1 MKLFVAILLLTFSFG
16 CKSQSKPEKTQTEKP
31 TELKPPF
38 SNQGEQEDYWTQEFF
53 KDKYEKQIHGKFTDK
68 IEILNEKE
76 LLDGHGKFIEFV
88 NEIQFGNRTVNIHL
102 PDLKYQPIFKTGI
115 LYPELISES
124 NFDIG
129 AFEELNFLSHSVNVK
144 RFRMWIFYEK
154 RANPEVYLFELTNNK
169 AMGKTNFA
177 EFIENA
183 ELTFIKNGW
192 III

>member
-1 MKLFVAILLLTFSFG
+1 MKLFIAILLLTFSFG

-53 KDKYEKQIHGKFTDK
+53 KDEYEKQIHSKFTDK
-68 IEILNEKE
+68 IEILKEKE
-76 LLDGHGKFIEFV
+76 LLDGHGKFMEFV

-129 AFEELNFLSHSVNVK
+129 VFEELNFLSHPVNVK
-144 RFRMWIFYEK
+144 RFRMWIFHKK
-154 RANPEVYLFELTNNK
+154 RSNPEVYLFELTNDK
-169 AMGKTNFA
+169 ATEKTNLTD
-177 EFIENA
+177 FIENA